1 MYNGIGLQT
10 ARGSGTSGHIQKNL
24 SYNVKKPQTKEE
36 FLKELEEK
44 RVIIIIIQKNSL
56 APARKANPEII

>member
-24 SYNVKKPQTKEE
+24 SYNLKKPQTKEE

-44 RVIIIIIQKNSL
+44 RVHECL
-56 APARKANPEII
+56 CRKIVWPQRERPTPR

>member
-24 SYNVKKPQTKEE
+24 SVGVKKLQNRED
-36 FLKELEEK
+36 FLK
-44 RVIIIIIQKNSL
+44 
-56 APARKANPEII
+56 